1 MTEYLF
7 ASLPATYRSGGT
19 AGFVYRLVR
28 LFGGILAAVEET
40 VDGIHNCLS
49 PLRAPAEFLPWLASW
64 VALTLDETWPVEKR
78 REHIS
83 KAVELYRWRG
93 TVRGIKTFVEIY
105 TGMVPDIIEDF
116 MRGWQIGVR
125 STVGVDT
132 KLYELGEDVH
142 SFSVVVHSLA
152 ELTPDQKQKVVGI
165 VEMQKPAHTRV
176 THYGW
181 HVSNG
186 G

>member
-1 MTEYLF
+1 MTDHLF
-7 ASLPATYRSGGT
+7 ASLPALYRTGGRV
-19 AGFVYRLVR
+19 GFVYRLVR
-28 LFGGILAAVEET
+28 IFGEIFAAVENK

-105 TGMVPDIIEDF
+105 TGMVPDIVARLRARQD
-116 MRGWQIGVR
+116 R
-125 STVGVDT
+125 TP
-132 KLYELGEDVH
+132 
-142 SFSVVVHSLA
+142 
-152 ELTPDQKQKVVGI
+152 LTI
-165 VEMQKPAHTRV
+165 LE
-176 THYGW
+176 
-181 HVSNG
+181 
-186 G
+186 